1 MNFTK
6 EDLINFARQYNAF
19 QKRCKYVANI
29 FSKYDSNYKDV
40 WVNHDWELDY
50 DDEKDVADQQIFIF
64 NETDIYSRG
73 VRYGTDTV
81 SFPFDL
87 LSYTDEQIEEYASK
101 QFNK

>member
-6 EDLINFARQYNAF
+6 EDLISFAKQYDVF
-19 QKRCKYVANI
+19 QKRCKHVASI

-50 DDEKDVADQQIFIF
+50 DDEKDVTDQHIFIF

-73 VRYGTDTV
+73 VRYETTTV
-81 SFPFDL
+81 SFPLDL
-87 LSYTDEQIEEYASK
+87 LSYTDEQIEEYVSK
-101 QFNK
+101 HFKQ